1 MADYTQNT
9 KANLPHLSQS
19 YSSVFDNHPIY
30 SQIGGWVCD
39 KDTMA
44 FKYKL
49 DKNDWSKKADG
60 TPSNLTGTDGDVMI
74 KYPAFFIR
82 VTRQENGKPRFEID
96 DTIPDEYGSNGKP
109 GFFVHPAFKMAN
121 GKIRPYFLDAAFEGK
136 IIEGQLRS
144 VSGVLPDV
152 NKTKANFI
160 DAARQGRNINFSIES
175 IYRYWAQQ
183 LLMYVEFGTLDMQT
197 AIGKGISEMSLE
209 EGLTTNPNARITGQT
224 NSLGDR
230 SGYLEVNGLK
240 NGKVPIR
247 WRGKENPFGNIWKFI
262 CGFIQT
268 DKGYYLT
275 DEHSKMDNIAKMTLI
290 PKDLTSKLANGYITD
305 MEFTQGW
312 EWTFI
317 PKTTGG
323 SNATYYCDYY
333 WSHDPG
339 EENITLAGGA
349 WASGASCGVAF
360 LGCADVASNA
370 WAGIGARLSYA
381 TQ

>member
-9 KANLPHLSQS
+9 KANLPHLSQT
-19 YSSVFDNHPIY
+19 YSSVFDKHPIY

-74 KYPAFFIR
+74 KYPAFFVR
-82 VTRQENGKPRFEID
+82 VTRQANGKPRFEID

-121 GKIRPYFLDAAFEGK
+121 GKIRPYFLDGAFEGK
-136 IIEGQLRS
+136 IIGGQLRS

-152 NKTKANFI
+152 NQTKGKFI
-160 DAARQGRNINFSIES
+160 DAARQGRNTNFSIES
-175 IYRYWAQQ
+175 MHRWWAQQ
-183 LLMYVEFGTLDMQT
+183 LLMYTEFGTLDMQT
-197 AIGKGISEMSLE
+197 AIGKGICDMTYE

-240 NGKVPIR
+240 NGKVPNR
-247 WRGKENPFGNIWKFI
+247 WRGKENPFGNVWEFI

-275 DEHSKMDNIAKMTLI
+275 DEHTKMDNISQMTLI
-290 PKDLTSKLANGYITD
+290 PKDLTSKLTNGYITD
-305 MEFTQGW
+305 MEFPQGW

-317 PKTTGG
+317 PKATGG
-323 SNATYYCDYY
+323 STSTYYCDYY

-339 EENITLAGGA
+339 EENITLAGGDWDNGA
-349 WASGASCGVAF
+349 NCGVACLDCAYVASGA
-360 LGCADVASNA
+360 
-370 WAGIGARLSYA
+370 WAAVGARLSYA
-381 TQ
+381 VQ